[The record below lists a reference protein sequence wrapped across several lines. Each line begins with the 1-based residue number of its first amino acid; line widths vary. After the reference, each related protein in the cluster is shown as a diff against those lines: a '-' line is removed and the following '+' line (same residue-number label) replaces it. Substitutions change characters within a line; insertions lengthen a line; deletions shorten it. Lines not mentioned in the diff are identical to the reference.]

1 MNSLYKWAVFNCVT
15 TFLMTYMVVK
25 YDFLNW
31 LITNDPTRISLAIAI
46 LYVLTSISLGVGIFR
61 NKVSIPF
68 IEHVSS
74 SVMGLGLIGT
84 ILATFWLFKE
94 IHSVSDTKQMISI
107 VLNGIGTAQITTLF
121 GLGGAWLLDQQ
132 RAFSLGLSETT
143 GRPNGRGVKND
154 QR

>member
-15 TFLMTYMVVK
+15 AFVLAYMAINYNFL
-25 YDFLNW
+25 DW
-31 LITNDPTRISLAIAI
+31 LITNDPTRISLAITCV
-46 LYVLTSISLGVGIFR
+46 YVLSSLYIGVGVYR
-61 NKVSIPF
+61 EKVSVPIL
-68 IEHVSS
+68 EHIAS

-94 IHSVSDTKQMISI
+94 VHSVSDTKQMISI

-132 RAFSLGLSETT
+132 RAFSIGL
-143 GRPNGRGVKND
+143 KDD
-154 QR
+154 QG

>member
-1 MNSLYKWAVFNCVT
+1 MNRLYKWLIFNCVT
-15 TFLMTYMVVK
+15 TFLLGYMIVR

-31 LITNDPTRISLAIAI
+31 LIHNDPTRISLAITGV
-46 LYVLTSISLGVGIFR
+46 YVLSSGYIGLGVLF
-61 NKVSIPF
+61 NKVKVSVL
-68 IEHVSS
+68 EHIAS

-94 IHSVSDTKQMISI
+94 VHSVTDTKQMITI

-132 RAFSLGLSETT
+132 RAFSLG
-143 GRPNGRGVKND
+143 VDND
-154 QR
+154 